1 VPDSETPYTPAQI
14 DERLRQLPG
23 WWYEG
28 GAIRRVYDTD
38 GWPTTLMLVNAIG
51 FCAEAADHHPDLT
64 VSWGRVTVALSTHS
78 AKGITDKDFE
88 LARKCDEVAL
98 WRPSPGAG
106 LTGTREKFVRSG
118 SLRPT

>member
-1 VPDSETPYTPAQI
+1 MAQDEPTYSDAQI
-14 DERLRQLPG
+14 AERLGGLPG

-28 GAIRRVYDTD
+28 ASIRRVYDTD
-38 GWPTTLMLVNAIG
+38 GWPTTLMLVGAIG
-51 FCAEAADHHPDLT
+51 FCAEAANHHPDLT

-106 LTGTREKFVRSG
+106 LKGTPAKFVRGRS
-118 SLRPT
+118 RDT

>member
-1 VPDSETPYTPAQI
+1 MAQDERTYSDAQI
-14 DERLRQLPG
+14 AERLGSLPG

-28 GAIRRVYDTD
+28 ASIRRVYDTD

-98 WRPSPGAG
+98 WRPAAGAG
-106 LTGTREKFVRSG
+106 LKGKPEPLVHGRARDT
-118 SLRPT
+118 

>member
-1 VPDSETPYTPAQI
+1 MPDKETTYSHAQI
-14 DERLRQLPG
+14 EERLQRLPG
-23 WWYEG
+23 WFYEG
-28 GAIRRVYDTD
+28 ESIQRVYETD

-88 LARKCDEVAL
+88 LARMFENVAL
-98 WRPSPGAG
+98 WRPAAGAA
-106 LTGTREKFVRSG
+106 LRGTSEKFVRSG
-118 SLRPT
+118 SPRR